1 MGTFIMMVEAVG
13 IVSVPGYSA
22 VLGIELV
29 EPERWGVL
37 GRQISVLIC
46 AVFGMSVAVMTN
58 AWVSARIGKDHEF
71 FMFESVR

>member
-1 MGTFIMMVEAVG
+1 MMREAFG
-13 IVSVPGYSA
+13 IVGVPGYSA

-37 GRQISVLIC
+37 GRPTSVLIC

-58 AWVSARIGKDHEF
+58 AWVSARRGKDCEF
-71 FMFESVR
+71 LIFESVR